1 MAPAPHVWLVQ
12 GTILAQRALGR
23 RVGSNWFVLPPGT
36 CGAVP
41 EPNGIVKLYW
51 GGADT
56 VMCVGE
62 SNISELVALCL
73 ENGRPAK

>member
-41 EPNGIVKLYW
+41 ELAASSGRVDLSGRTI
-51 GGADT
+51 G
-56 VMCVGE
+56 VG
-62 SNISELVALCL
+62 
-73 ENGRPAK
+73 